1 MEEKKLNEPDS
12 NLNDG
17 SSNAI
22 ESADNNYIETIKEL
36 KNNSVSKKEYNDLL
50 KQNKQLLDTLVK
62 GENLAPAKDEVVM
75 SDEDLKKLIKKTSR
89 DTTNLDYITTML
101 AIRKEMIAK
110 GLEDPMA
117 PKVVNH
123 TNDEKDY
130 EKAQRVA
137 EFLQDCVDKSNGDN
151 ETFKAL
157 FNAGLVDPKIPTIKK
172 K

>member
-12 NLNDG
+12 KLNNG
-17 SSNAI
+17 SSDGV

-36 KNNSVSKKEYNDLL
+36 KNNSVSKKEYDDLL
-50 KQNKQLLDTLVK
+50 RQNKQLLDTLVK
-62 GENLAPAKDEVVM
+62 GESLAPAKDEVVM

-101 AIRKEMIAK
+101 AIRKEMMAK

-130 EKAQRVA
+130 EKAQKVA
-137 EFLQDCVDKSNGDN
+137 EFLQECVDNANGDN

-157 FNAGLVDPKIPTIKK
+157 FQAGIIDPKIPTIKK